1 MKGSRDSYQVHL
13 RVEPVAA
20 AGDDARRAGALHRAS
35 LSVRGRARSENGQRR
50 AFKATQAALLTL
62 ASFVL
67 GLSFAQASARFD
79 FRRSLVV
86 KEANAIG
93 TTWLRADQLPAPA
106 ADLFRRGLSDYAARR
121 LAAYE
126 ASDRSEEFVG
136 CLEREQRPPL
146 RPVGIASGALRTHP
160 SGPRPL
166 ALGAG
171 AERHD
176 QRLRRA
182 APSAFESCAD
192 DRGGTHAAF
201 GHAGRALARYG
212 FALTNARPPLLSLV
226 YVVASVLVIQMIIDY
241 DRPGTGFVTV
251 NLTPL
256 ELQLQ
261 VMQGGR

>member
-1 MKGSRDSYQVHL
+1 MLAVLALFIELPYRF
-13 RVEPVAA
+13 
-20 AGDDARRAGALHRAS
+20 AGALA
-35 LSVRGRARSENGQRR
+35 QRMANAD

-126 ASDRSEEFVG
+126 ASDRSEEFVAA
-136 CLEREQRPPL
+136 LNASSVPL
-146 RPVGIASGALRTHP
+146 YGLYGIASGALRTHP
-160 SGPRPL
+160 SDLGLSLLVQALNDTINVSAEQRQALSSHVPTTVVVL
-166 ALGAG
+166 TLLLVTLGALSLG
-171 AERHD
+171 M
-176 QRLRRA
+176 
-182 APSAFESCAD
+182 S
-192 DRGGTHAAF
+192 
-201 GHAGRALARYG
+201 

-241 DRPGTGFVTV
+241 DRPGSGFVTV